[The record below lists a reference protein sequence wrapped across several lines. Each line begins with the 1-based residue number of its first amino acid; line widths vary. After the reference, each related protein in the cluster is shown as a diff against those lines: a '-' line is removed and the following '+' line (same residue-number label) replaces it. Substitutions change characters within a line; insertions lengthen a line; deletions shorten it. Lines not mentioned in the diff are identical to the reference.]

1 MVSLLIENTS
11 ARGYLF
17 GTVAPLVPWLTVPQ
31 PHFGCLP
38 GQVAEIKL
46 HADHSA
52 KKGGLFSLGTE
63 LFEIIMA

>member
-1 MVSLLIENTS
+1 MWKRFMAGTRPTGS
-11 ARGYLF
+11 ASTAAAWF
-17 GTVAPLVPWLTVPQ
+17 ISPQ
-31 PHFGCLP
+31 PSFGCLP